1 MSEMSIAEKTDE
13 ILKQIRLLNYRT
25 DLSAAIADFSTNTAP
40 CRGTLSTLAVRPEW
54 AVEIYVYSGMEI

>member
-25 DLSAAIADFSTNTAP
+25 DLSAAIADFFNEHGAMP
-40 CRGTLSTLAVRPEW
+40 RY
-54 AVEIYVYSGMEI
+54 VEYTSGSA